1 MGSWSK
7 RDKAFSA
14 LSCCAAVGPK
24 FCPAPGPVTCLSSSP
39 HPGLTR
45 VQDSAPGT
53 FVDLHRLPPTESFSQ
68 GRQGS
73 HNRLS
78 FARKT
83 SAAPYAVQKQVP
95 APPMGFLAWL
105 LSSSGLSL
113 FENEPDSGWAWK
125 FILSPLTC
133 CCHVP
138 IDFQS
143 CGWCDPHSPS
153 VGLVEPRH
161 FLLISR
167 VPGSLHIKATAPE
180 AHCMSHGVGAD
191 VPIS

>member
-1 MGSWSK
+1 M
-7 RDKAFSA
+7 
-14 LSCCAAVGPK
+14 
-24 FCPAPGPVTCLSSSP
+24 
-39 HPGLTR
+39 
-45 VQDSAPGT
+45 
-53 FVDLHRLPPTESFSQ
+53 
-68 GRQGS
+68 
-73 HNRLS
+73 
-78 FARKT
+78 
-83 SAAPYAVQKQVP
+83 QKQVL
-95 APPMGFLAWL
+95 APTDGVPGMAPKQFWAA
-105 LSSSGLSL
+105 SL

-143 CGWCDPHSPS
+143 CGWCDPHPSS

-167 VPGSLHIKATAPE
+167 VPGSLRIKATAPE